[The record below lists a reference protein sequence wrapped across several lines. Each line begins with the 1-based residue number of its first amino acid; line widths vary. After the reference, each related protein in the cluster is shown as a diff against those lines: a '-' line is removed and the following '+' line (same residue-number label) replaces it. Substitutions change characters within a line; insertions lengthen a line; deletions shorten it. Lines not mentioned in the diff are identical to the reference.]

1 MKFTDFDALDFGDY
15 AGRKIVLSKDGKA
28 ARIQIPRLY
37 MPFGVSGFT
46 PDVGQK
52 KWNIDFALKGWEDD
66 GGYIQKFYRFLVNL
80 ENSVIDHVHQ
90 HSDEIFGSAM
100 AHETVASMFN
110 SNLKHSA
117 AHEPKL
123 RVKVDVERNGFIKPK
138 IFDANEV
145 DITSEAEEKLHS
157 RHTGAAI
164 VELQSIYFM
173 NGRFGV
179 VWKLHQLKVFE
190 TKRIKGFQFSAEP
203 DVEEDDA
210 GAGSEKL
217 KGFAFSD

>member
-15 AGRKIVLSKDGKA
+15 TSRKIILSKDGKA
-28 ARIQIPRLY
+28 ARIQIPRMY

-52 KWNIDFALKGWEDD
+52 KWNIDFALKGWEED
-66 GGYIQKFYRFLVNL
+66 GGYTQKFYRFLIDL

-90 HSDEIFGSAM
+90 HSEEIFGSAM
-100 AHETVASMFN
+100 ARETVASMFN

-164 VELQSIYFM
+164 VEMQSIYFM
-173 NGRFGV
+173 NGRFGI

-190 TKRIKGFQFSAEP
+190 TKRLKGFQFNAEP
-203 DVEEDDA
+203 DVEDDDS
-210 GAGSEKL
+210 GAENL